1 MGGIATI
8 TAATAATPS
17 RSSAATPASV
27 SVSAA
32 RALSP
37 MALRSAFASAPPSI
51 GSPSTAVKQDLQVC
65 QAYMGDHVNTCLCYE
80 SNPSGTNSPRSGVA
94 SSTPSSSA
102 AIRLCAAECGSAHDN
117 DGFAGTR
124 SDGYDGDVE
133 VLGEFNILVNVCQ
146 CLSIFV
152 NACSIE
158 IFLNIFHP
166 PIIVPY

>member
-1 MGGIATI
+1 
-8 TAATAATPS
+8 
-17 RSSAATPASV
+17 
-27 SVSAA
+27 
-32 RALSP
+32 

-146 CLSIFV
+146 CLSMFV
-152 NACSIE
+152 NVCSIE